1 MLSFVCLVALFVFR
15 DQPRLAAVQRGAVDA
30 VGSVASFV
38 LAPLEAW
45 GSLSSA
51 LQSRAALR
59 DEILQLRQENLVL
72 KGQAQRL
79 SSALAEVAR
88 YRTLLNSVRDV
99 EAEPVVARITALS
112 PDAARHSI
120 ILDKGASDGLRE
132 GQPVLSAEGLMGQL
146 IWVGDRSSAA
156 ILITDGAHALPVQ
169 VNRSGL
175 RAIAEGTGEINRLV
189 IKHLP
194 ATTDIRVGDLLVSS
208 GLGGRFPH
216 GYPVGRV
223 TDVTASPGDA
233 FSLVHASPTA
243 ALDRG
248 RYVLVVVRDPED
260 LSEVD
265 S

>member
-1 MLSFVCLVALFVFR
+1 MLCGLLLFILR
-15 DQPRLAAVQRGAVDA
+15 DHPRLAAAQRASVDA
-30 VGSVASFV
+30 VGSVAAIV
-38 LAPLEAW
+38 MAPLQAW
-45 GSLSSA
+45 SDLSRA
-51 LQSRAALR
+51 LQSRSDLQ
-59 DEILQLRQENLVL
+59 DEVLQLRQENLVL

-88 YRTLLNSVRDV
+88 YKTLLNSVRDV

-146 IWVGDRSSAA
+146 LWVGERSSAA

-175 RAIAEGTGEINRLV
+175 RAVAEGTGDINQLI

-194 ATTDIRVGDLLVSS
+194 SATDIRVGDLLVSS

-216 GYPVGRV
+216 GYPVARV
-223 TDVTASPGDA
+223 TNVTVSPGAA
-233 FSLVHASPTA
+233 FALVQAAPTSR
-243 ALDRG
+243 LDRG
-248 RYVLVVVRDPED
+248 RHVLVVVPEPAD
-260 LSEVD
+260 LLEPGT
-265 S
+265 

>member
-1 MLSFVCLVALFVFR
+1 MGFVAGIGV
-15 DQPRLAAVQRGAVDA
+15 
-30 VGSVASFV
+30 
-38 LAPLEAW
+38 APLEAW
-45 GSLSSA
+45 DRLSRAIQSRSA
-51 LQSRAALR
+51 LQ

-120 ILDKGASDGLRE
+120 ILDKGTSDGLRE

-146 IWVGDRSSAA
+146 ISVGERSSAA

-169 VNRSGL
+169 VNGTGL
-175 RAIAEGTGEINRLV
+175 RAIAEGTGDINRLV

-194 ATTDIRVGDLLVSS
+194 STTDVRMGDLLVSS

-216 GYPVGRV
+216 GYPVARV
-223 TDVTASPGDA
+223 TDVTVSPGDA
-233 FSLVHASPTA
+233 FALVHAAPTST
-243 ALDRG
+243 LDRG
-248 RYVLVVVRDPED
+248 RYVLVVVREVED
-260 LSEVD
+260 LSEAEL
-265 S
+265 

>member
-1 MLSFVCLVALFVFR
+1 MLSLVCGLLFLFR
-15 DQPRLAAVQRGAVDA
+15 DHPRLIAVQRGSVDA
-30 VGSVASFV
+30 VGSLAAIV
-38 LAPLEAW
+38 LAPIEAW
-45 GSLSSA
+45 GDLSRAFQSRSA
-51 LQSRAALR
+51 LQ

-120 ILDKGASDGLRE
+120 ILDKGTSDGLRE

-146 IWVGDRSSAA
+146 VLVGERSSAA
-156 ILITDGAHALPVQ
+156 ILITDGAHALPVE

-175 RAIAEGTGEINRLV
+175 RAVAEGTGDINRLV

-194 ATTDIRVGDLLVSS
+194 SATDIRVGDLLVSS

-216 GYPVGRV
+216 GYPVARV
-223 TDVTASPGDA
+223 TDVTVSPGAA
-233 FSLVHASPTA
+233 FALVQAAPTS

-248 RYVLVVVRDPED
+248 RHVLVVVRESDDLPEP
-260 LSEVD
+260 EA
-265 S
+265 

>member
-1 MLSFVCLVALFVFR
+1 M
-15 DQPRLAAVQRGAVDA
+15 
-30 VGSVASFV
+30 
-38 LAPLEAW
+38 
-45 GSLSSA
+45 
-51 LQSRAALR
+51 
-59 DEILQLRQENLVL
+59 
-72 KGQAQRL
+72 
-79 SSALAEVAR
+79 
-88 YRTLLNSVRDV
+88 
-99 EAEPVVARITALS
+99 S

-223 TDVTASPGDA
+223 TDVTASPGC
-233 FSLVHASPTA
+233 LLYTSPSP
-243 ALDRG
+243 R
-248 RYVLVVVRDPED
+248 D
-260 LSEVD
+260 LST
-265 S
+265 SRMPSSA